1 MFTKV
6 YKEED
11 EKLRGCS
18 YNIASVYFHLKNKRD
33 YFKTDSC
40 YDLTRCISGYMGIS
54 EITIKRAIATLKE
67 IGLIST
73 YKKGK
78 VNIYSFPI
86 LDKIE
91 GKTPQ
96 NTTEVSTLQQVEEK
110 PAEPTKITIEEEI
123 EVANNNTDDMGTFI
137 GDFKELNSK
146 TTATTT
152 QNVVEEKY
160 DDFSNELKRL
170 LNEYKGVIDQLT
182 TMIAKANMSD
192 DVCVVSTAK
201 MAEMRI
207 KNISKQLV
215 AEIDKTNY
223 RGYIDEKI
231 ETKTKKLQVA

>member
-18 YNIASVYFHLKNKRD
+18 YNTASVYFHLKNKRD

-40 YDLTRCISGYMGIS
+40 YDLTRCISEYMGIS
-54 EITIKRAIATLKE
+54 EITIKRAIATLKK

-78 VNIYSFPI
+78 VNMYIFPI

-96 NTTEVSTLQQVEEK
+96 NTTEVSTPQQVEEK
-110 PAEPTKITIEEEI
+110 PAEPTKTTKKDEI
-123 EVANNNTDDMGTFI
+123 EVANNNTDNDMGTFI

-146 TTATTT
+146 TT

-170 LNEYKGVIDQLT
+170 LKEYKGVIDQLT